1 MRTRRAA
8 IALVGMERARRRVE
22 RWRERRAAGMSM
34 PESLWAMAA
43 QLARRHGIYPTARV
57 LGLEYNKLKR
67 LSQPSN
73 NSNEAAKSTRSVPP
87 PTFVELMAP
96 AAEPA
101 CRIELEGQ
109 AGSKLKIELPASASA
124 ALVMELCRVMCGG
137 SR

>member
-1 MRTRRAA
+1 MRTRQAP

-22 RWRERRAAGMSM
+22 RWRETRAAGMSM
-34 PESLWAMAA
+34 PENLWAIAA

-67 LSQPSN
+67 LSQQ
-73 NSNEAAKSTRSVPP
+73 SNEAPKSPLSLPP

-96 AAEPA
+96 AAEA
-101 CRIELEGQ
+101 VCRIELEGR
-109 AGSKLKIELPASASA
+109 AGSKLKIELPASSSA
-124 ALVMELCRVMCGG
+124 VLVMELCRVVCGS

>member
-1 MRTRRAA
+1 MRTRKAP
-8 IALVGMERARRRVE
+8 IALVGMERARRGVE
-22 RWRERRAAGMSM
+22 RWRETRAAGMPM

-67 LSQPSN
+67 LSQQ
-73 NSNEAAKSTRSVPP
+73 SNEAPKSTLSLPP

-109 AGSKLKIELPASASA
+109 AGSKLKIELPASANA
-124 ALVMELCRVMCGG
+124 ALVMVCRVLWG
-137 SR
+137 SSR

>member
-1 MRTRRAA
+1 MRTRQAP

-34 PESLWAMAA
+34 AENLWAMAA

-67 LSQPSN
+67 LSQQ
-73 NSNEAAKSTRSVPP
+73 SNEAAKSPLSLPP

-96 AAEPA
+96 AAEAA
-101 CRIELEGQ
+101 CRIELEGR
-109 AGSKLKIELPASASA
+109 AGSKLYSELS
-124 ALVMELCRVMCGG
+124 GG
-137 SR
+137 SGGVLDMVLSRG